1 MKWIFSVRSIS
12 FYFINLTEITKETR
26 TDSVR
31 GPDVTI
37 SDNSL
42 LQMEKGSRD
51 GYHEERY
58 PRKVLSLYGCHTDQ
72 LLLQNRSGSQL
83 DSLVK

>member
-37 SDNSL
+37 PDNSL
-42 LQMEKGSRD
+42 LQMGKVLRD
-51 GYHEERY
+51 GYHEER
-58 PRKVLSLYGCHTDQ
+58 VSLYRCHTDQ

-83 DSLVK
+83 DILVK

>member
-26 TDSVR
+26 TDSER

-37 SDNSL
+37 PDNSL
-42 LQMEKGSRD
+42 LQMEKVLRD
-51 GYHEERY
+51 GYHEER
-58 PRKVLSLYGCHTDQ
+58 VILSLYGCHTDQ

-83 DSLVK
+83 DILVK

>member
-26 TDSVR
+26 TGSVR

-51 GYHEERY
+51 GYHEERII
-58 PRKVLSLYGCHTDQ
+58 L
-72 LLLQNRSGSQL
+72 
-83 DSLVK
+83 

>member
-51 GYHEERY
+51 GYHEER
-58 PRKVLSLYGCHTDQ
+58 VILSLYESDQ